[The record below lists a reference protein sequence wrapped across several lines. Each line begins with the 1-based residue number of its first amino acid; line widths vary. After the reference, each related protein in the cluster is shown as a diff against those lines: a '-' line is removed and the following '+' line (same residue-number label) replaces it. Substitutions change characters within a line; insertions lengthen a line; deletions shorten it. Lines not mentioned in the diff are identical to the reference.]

1 MGGGRKRREGGGGA
15 DYHRTQQVK
24 ASNDLLLTFVVVD
37 SIQVVECNN
46 KEDHPHNGGHGV
58 GSKVDQ

>member
-1 MGGGRKRREGGGGA
+1 MGRAEGGGERGGGREEERGGR
-15 DYHRTQQVK
+15 H
-24 ASNDLLLTFVVVD
+24 LLLTFVVVD

-46 KEDHPHNGGHGV
+46 EQDHPHNGGHGV